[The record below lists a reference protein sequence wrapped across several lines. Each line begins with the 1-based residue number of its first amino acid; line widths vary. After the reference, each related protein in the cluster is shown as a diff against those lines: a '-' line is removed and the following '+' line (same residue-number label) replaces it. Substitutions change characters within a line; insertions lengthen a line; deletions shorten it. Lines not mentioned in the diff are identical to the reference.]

1 MKRKGEKLP
10 PFTAIF
16 RHTTK
21 SAAWTALSVSARAT
35 FFEMQSNYN
44 TKAQNAVFLSARDGA
59 RKLGGVCKDTVM
71 RWQRELEYYGFIIK
85 VQGAHLGLNGVG
97 KAALYRLTDRHYAGQ
112 PPTYEF
118 LNWDGEIF
126 HEQKRPSYYQA
137 KKQNPVR
144 AWRTPRPSVEDIRET
159 ADMTKSDQK
168 CPSVEDISNAQGCP
182 SVEDISSLTSSL
194 LPSASLPPTAA
205 FLDLSDPIVVAA
217 QRERLNDLSKR
228 LARFEP
234 VRAAAE

>member
-10 PFTAIF
+10 PFTALF

-21 SAAWTALSVSARAT
+21 SAAWTALSVGARAV

-59 RKLGGVCKDTVM
+59 RKLGGVRKDTVM
-71 RWQRELEYYGFIIK
+71 KWQRELEYYGFIVK

-118 LNWDGEIF
+118 LNWDGEAF
-126 HEQKRPSYYQA
+126 HEQKRPSYYQT
-137 KKQNPVR
+137 KKQNPVPP
-144 AWRTPRPSVEDIRET
+144 WRTPRPTVEDIRE
-159 ADMTKSDQK
+159 DSRMTENAQK
-168 CPSVEDISNAQGCP
+168 CLTVEDISTVPECP
-182 SVEDISSLTSSL
+182 TVGDISSLTSSL
-194 LPSASLPPTAA
+194 LSQTSEAAPSI
-205 FLDLSDPIVVAA
+205 DLSDPLVVAA
-217 QRERLNDLSKR
+217 QRRRLGELGAR
-228 LARFEP
+228 LAAFAP
-234 VRAAAE
+234 VPA